1 MGCRYPS
8 KSRESVML
16 VDFFLA
22 KDPSARTSGLT
33 SQFDRKPTEQGA
45 WNETSVTLY
54 KAPLIEQNPSRVG

>member
-1 MGCRYPS
+1 
-8 KSRESVML
+8 ML

-45 WNETSVTLY
+45 WNETSVALY